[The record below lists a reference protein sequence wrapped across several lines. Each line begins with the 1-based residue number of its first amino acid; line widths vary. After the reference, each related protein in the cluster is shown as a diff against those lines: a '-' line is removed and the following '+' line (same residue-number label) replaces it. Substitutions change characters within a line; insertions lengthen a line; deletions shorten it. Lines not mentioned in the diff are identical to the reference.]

1 MNGKERKCE
10 TRSSGLGGQATRRDF
25 LKTMTVAAGGLA
37 LLSVP
42 LARGAEASQLDVLSN
57 QSASGTGFWNHIR
70 SRFVLDPRITHM
82 NTGTEGAMPREVIA
96 KLNDYLIEFASNP
109 MQAAALSADYSYF
122 QQRNRERVAAFTG
135 ARADEIVLT
144 TNTTEGMNVV
154 IHGLNLNPG
163 DEVITTL
170 HDHSAG
176 VSPLQVLRDRSGIV
190 VKQIAL
196 PSPAASRGEIVDLF
210 RRAITSNTKV
220 ISFCHINFTTGLRMP
235 VRELCDMARTYG
247 LISIVDGAHALG
259 MVELNFRDLGCDFYS
274 CAGHKWL
281 NAPPG
286 TGVLFIRD
294 AARNPYRL
302 WPMMTEIYGFPG
314 PVSTLL
320 QVRGQQNTPAIK
332 AMGNAMDFQEA
343 IGKARIEARVV
354 ALSRYLKTRVLEE
367 WGPINLL
374 TPLDEELSTGIT
386 AFVPSANRDDRYVGS
401 RLSAIVT
408 ALREQYRIYIR
419 SVNFFDLAGDT
430 RRTYALRVST
440 HIFNDERDIDALVA
454 ALREVTTPQSSAA
467 RTAVMSLD
475 AAAVEE
481 PLFVN

>member
-1 MNGKERKCE
+1 MDRTEQKCE
-10 TRSSGLGGQATRRDF
+10 TGSREFGGQGTRRDF
-25 LKTMTVAAGGLA
+25 LKTMTAAAGGLA

-42 LARGAEASQLDVLSN
+42 LAREAAATADVRGY
-57 QSASGTGFWNHIR
+57 QAASEGGFWNHIR
-70 SRFVLDPRITHM
+70 SRFLLDPRIIHM
-82 NTGTEGAMPREVIA
+82 NTGTEGAMTREVV
-96 KLNDYLIEFASNP
+96 KNLNNYLIEFASNP
-109 MQAAALSADYSYF
+109 MQAAALSADFNYF
-122 QQRNRERVAAFTG
+122 QQRNREWVAAFTG

-163 DEVITTL
+163 DEVITTF

-176 VSPLQVLRDRSGIV
+176 VSPLQVQRDRRGIV

-196 PSPAASRGEIVDLF
+196 PSPASSKEEIVDLF
-210 RRAITSNTKV
+210 RGAITGNTKV
-220 ISFCHINFTTGLRMP
+220 ISFCHINYTTGLRMP
-235 VRELCDMARTYG
+235 VRELCDLARAHG
-247 LISIVDGAHALG
+247 LISVVDGAHALG
-259 MVELNFRDLGCDFYS
+259 MVELDFSDFGCDFYS

-281 NAPPG
+281 NGPPG

-294 AARNPYRL
+294 AANNPHGL
-302 WPMMTEIYGFPG
+302 WPMMTELYGYPG

-332 AMGNAMDFQEA
+332 AMGDAMNFQES

-367 WGPINLL
+367 WGPVNLL
-374 TPLDEELSTGIT
+374 TPLNEELSTGIT
-386 AFVPSANRDDRYVGS
+386 AFVPSVNRNDRYNSS

-408 ALREQYRIYIR
+408 ALRDQYRIYVR
-419 SVNFFDLAGDT
+419 SVNFLDQSGGA
-430 RRTYALRVST
+430 RKTYALRVST

-454 ALREVTTPQSSAA
+454 ALLEVT
-467 RTAVMSLD
+467 RTI
-475 AAAVEE
+475 
-481 PLFVN
+481 